1 MIYLQYSPKPIPWVD
16 RLPYFVN
23 SVGIIPLSIPWLESS
38 TIIIAYRLIFYLS
51 PVRLF
56 VYGFEL
62 FVVIDDIKYYC
73 TKIILSHIVCL
84 FWVVRYYL

>member
-1 MIYLQYSPKPIPWVD
+1 MIYLAKYSPKPIPWVD

-62 FVVIDDIKYYC
+62 FVVIDDIKYC

-84 FWVVRYYL
+84 FWVVRYYF